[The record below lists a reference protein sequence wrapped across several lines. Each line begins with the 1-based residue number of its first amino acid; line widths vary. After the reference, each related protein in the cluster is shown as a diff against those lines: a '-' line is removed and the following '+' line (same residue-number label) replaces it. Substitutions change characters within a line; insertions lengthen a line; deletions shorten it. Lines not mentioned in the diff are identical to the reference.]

1 MQRLLWT
8 GALLLLLLAGCGIAS
23 GKRLER
29 RLRVE
34 IYAAGGGE
42 LLAAVEDSGQAAEL
56 VELPDALTG
65 STNGLT
71 PAYEL
76 RVYQERK
83 REREKAPPE
92 GEAEEEGFELIETIT
107 TFHDS
112 PCVAAS
118 FSEDLVSSPVL
129 PREAL
134 DFDYTMPERAVARLA
149 AALDE

>member
-1 MQRLLWT
+1 MQRLLLT
-8 GALLLLLLAGCGIAS
+8 GALLLLLLAGCGAAAT

-29 RLRVE
+29 RLRIE

-42 LLAAVEDSGQAAEL
+42 LLAVVEDGEQAEEL

-76 RVYQERK
+76 RVFQEK
-83 REREKAPPE
+83 DGAAERDY
-92 GEAEEEGFELIETIT
+92 ELIETIT
-107 TFHDS
+107 TYRNS
-112 PCVAAS
+112 PCAAAS
-118 FSEDLVSSPVL
+118 FSEDVIHSAVF

-134 DFDYTMPERAVARLA
+134 NFDYTMPERAVARLE
-149 AALDE
+149 AALEE

>member
-1 MQRLLWT
+1 MQRLLLT
-8 GALLLLLLAGCGIAS
+8 GALLLLLLAGCGIFS

-34 IYAAGGGE
+34 IYAAGSGR

-76 RVYQERK
+76 RVYQDK
-83 REREKAPPE
+83 D
-92 GEAEEEGFELIETIT
+92 GEAARDYELIETIT
-107 TFHDS
+107 TYRDS
-112 PCVAAS
+112 ACAAAS
-118 FSEDLVSSPVL
+118 FSEDMVHSAVF

-134 DFDYTMPERAVARLA
+134 NFDYTMPERALARLE
-149 AALDE
+149 AALSE

>member
-1 MQRLLWT
+1 MMQRLLLT
-8 GALLLLLLAGCGIAS
+8 GALLLLLLAGCGAAAT

-56 VELPDALTG
+56 VELPETLTG

-76 RVYQERK
+76 RVYQE
-83 REREKAPPE
+83 KAPPE
-92 GEAEEEGFELIETIT
+92 DTAERDYELIETIT

-118 FSEDLVSSPVL
+118 FSEELVHSPVL

-134 DFDYTMPERAVARLA
+134 DFDYTMPERARTQLA
-149 AALDE
+149 AALDEP

>member
-1 MQRLLWT
+1 M
-8 GALLLLLLAGCGIAS
+8 GALFLLLLAGCGAAAS

-29 RLRVE
+29 RLRIE

-42 LLAAVEDSGQAAEL
+42 LLAVVEDGEQAEEL

-76 RVYQERK
+76 RVYQE
-83 REREKAPPE
+83 KAPP
-92 GEAEEEGFELIETIT
+92 GDGARDYELIETIT
-107 TFHDS
+107 TYRNS
-112 PCVAAS
+112 PCAAAS
-118 FSEDLVSSPVL
+118 FSEDMIHSAVF

-134 DFDYTMPERAVARLA
+134 RFDYTMPERAVARLE
-149 AALDE
+149 AALEE

>member
-1 MQRLLWT
+1 MQRLLWM

-23 GKRLER
+23 GRRLER

-56 VELPDALTG
+56 VELPEALTG

-76 RVYQERK
+76 RVYQE
-83 REREKAPPE
+83 KAPP
-92 GEAEEEGFELIETIT
+92 GDEAAERDYELIETIT
-107 TFHDS
+107 TFRDS

-118 FSEDLVSSPVL
+118 FSEDLVSSPVF

-134 DFDYTMPERAVARLA
+134 NFDYTMPERAAARLA